1 MDRMYNYILHWIY
14 MFAYTEDNGWQLDN
28 CKVFELEASS
38 LQVVLEVQDITM
50 TRYTTKSHSWN
61 IYTHTLKQRKE
72 KEKKKQRWWGEKS
85 VTIMCS
91 CKIKIK

>member
-1 MDRMYNYILHWIY
+1 

-50 TRYTTKSHSWN
+50 TRYTTKSHS
-61 IYTHTLKQRKE
+61 
-72 KEKKKQRWWGEKS
+72 
-85 VTIMCS
+85 
-91 CKIKIK
+91 